1 MQNMTLLF
9 YFWLMCWRQF
19 GDWNCDC
26 SWQNHEKVQLKA
38 FDVLL
43 EFKAVNS
50 KQWIQSSEIKVKDFR
65 WGNSYCIEKDEHRF
79 LNPTKIFVLGKH
91 EQTVQ
96 DLNPYFMKNC
106 SFDTSLNN
114 AISKIAIKEIFT
126 LIWNGP

>member
-1 MQNMTLLF
+1 MEIEIVIVAGKTMKKF
-9 YFWLMCWRQF
+9 SWKRLMCY
-19 GDWNCDC
+19 
-26 SWQNHEKVQLKA
+26 L
-38 FDVLL
+38 
-43 EFKAVNS
+43 NS